1 MKKTDNQTFV
11 HQTQTKAHSEKKAT
25 ILSWVGGIAFTFL
38 IALMGYGLSLV
49 PKLSV
54 LGQLAWAILIA
65 ALFRQIWGYPEV
77 LRAGI
82 QFTAKKLLRLAII
95 LYGLKLNIAIV
106 FSQGL
111 GLMVRDV
118 VVIIFAILVTMLLAK
133 WLKADSSLSLLLGI
147 GTGVCGAAAIA
158 AVSPIL
164 KAKDE
169 DTALG
174 AGIIAFIGTVFAVS
188 YTLLQPILPL
198 SNEQYGIWSGISL
211 HELAHVAL
219 AAAPAG
225 EDALAVSLLAKL
237 GRVFL
242 LIPLS
247 LILMYWMRRT
257 GRIEKGAKVEFP
269 WFLLG
274 FIALSIIGSV
284 ELGGQPI
291 IPTGLKDGIASS
303 ASFILAMA
311 MVGLGLNIH
320 IKSLRKAWRPLLA
333 MTITSVLLAVL
344 SFWMA

>member
-1 MKKTDNQTFV
+1 MKKTDNQTIV
-11 HQTQTKAHSEKKAT
+11 HQTQTKAHSEKKAS